1 MNLPSPT
8 NEFDIDLSDKTEFKK
23 PDFVHWKLGKSGFPI
38 ILNTADNLRELVRF
52 RGLQLCFNQMTYEPE
67 INDLETKQ
75 AVQSSFTQIE
85 SMLISDCN
93 IFGLPQK
100 AVSNHLLAISESEPY
115 HPIKEWL
122 NDGEWDGVKRVD
134 EVITCLPVK
143 YTDLSL
149 SVLKHW
155 LVGCVASLY
164 ESNFKSKLVPVLQG
178 EQSFRKTAFIE
189 RMAKIMPNAFLEGAE
204 LNPDSKDSVLSCIR
218 AFIVELG
225 ELERTSKN
233 CQGSLKAFITK
244 EIDTVRPP
252 YAKTDIKKVRK
263 SHFIATVNGNDFL
276 KDDTGSSRFVALEM
290 IAPANMDKLNN
301 LLGWSY
307 DGTGKVEQER
317 PELLH
322 QFWLEVKALY
332 ESGFGWMLT
341 DDILLKAK
349 QVNEFFSD
357 KGNWYQYI
365 LETYVQ
371 CPNSKAKR
379 WVSAADLVNLDSK
392 LSGVNTK
399 QIGIALS
406 HLYKDGLIDRR
417 EGRSRS
423 RFFLLSI

>member
-1 MNLPSPT
+1 MSN
-8 NEFDIDLSDKTEFKK
+8 KTEFKK
-23 PDFVHWKLGKSGFPI
+23 PNFVHWKLGNSGSPI
-38 ILNTADNLRELVRF
+38 VLNTADNLRELVKY
-52 RGLQLCFNQMTYEPE
+52 RGLRLCFNQMTYEPE
-67 INDLETKQ
+67 IDDLETKQ
-75 AVQSSFTQIE
+75 IVQSSYTQIE

-122 NDGEWDGVKRVD
+122 NDGKWDGIKRVD
-134 EVITCLPVK
+134 EVILCLPVK
-143 YTDLSL
+143 HIELSL
-149 SVLKHW
+149 NVLKHW

-178 EQSFRKTAFIE
+178 EQSYRKTAFIE
-189 RMAKIMPNAFLEGAE
+189 RIAKITANSFLEGAE

-233 CQGSLKAFITK
+233 SQGSLKAFITK

-252 YAKTDIKKVRK
+252 YAKTDIKKVRQ

-290 IAPANMDKLNN
+290 IAPANMDKLNS

-307 DGTGKVEQER
+307 NGTGKIEQKA

-322 QFWLEVKALY
+322 QFWLEIKALY
-332 ESGFGWMLT
+332 EAGFGWMLS
-341 DDILLKAK
+341 DDIIIKAK
-349 QVNEFFSD
+349 EVNESFRD

-365 LETYVQ
+365 RETYVD
-371 CPNSKAKR
+371 SSSTKVKR
-379 WVSAADLVNLDSK
+379 WVSAADLVNLDSN

-406 HLYKDGLIDRR
+406 HLHKDSLIDRKV
-417 EGRSRS
+417 GRSRS
-423 RFFLLSI
+423 CVYLLKI